1 MPPAGHRPE
10 WNGHSQWPAFQSHQ
24 IPQKMIQRLLPYWL
38 IAPATL
44 FTVALFVVP
53 FYGVASL
60 AFADANGVFSL
71 AAFQTMTSHWKF
83 GAALKNTLWLALL
96 VIPLQLVLALS
107 MAQMLSQIRRGRDL
121 LLYVWTVPLGISD
134 LAAGIIWLAIFEQT
148 GFLNSLLVAS
158 GGLDAPH
165 NFLAFQNTG
174 SLLLAVVLAEVW
186 RATAIVLVILVSGMG
201 LIPKEYGEAADV
213 FGASAWQKFRHV
225 TLPLLKPSLQTALI
239 LRTILAFEVFAVV
252 AALSGTKFPVLMSE
266 TYNWQFNLQDGPVAA
281 AMAMVIL
288 GISIVSTLIYLRA
301 LRTPQGASA

>member
-1 MPPAGHRPE
+1 
-10 WNGHSQWPAFQSHQ
+10 
-24 IPQKMIQRLLPYWL
+24 
-38 IAPATL
+38 
-44 FTVALFVVP
+44 
-53 FYGVASL
+53 
-60 AFADANGVFSL
+60 
-71 AAFQTMTSHWKF
+71 
-83 GAALKNTLWLALL
+83 
-96 VIPLQLVLALS
+96 
-107 MAQMLSQIRRGRDL
+107 MAQMLSQIRKGRDL

-148 GFLNSLLVAS
+148 GFLNSFLVTA
-158 GGLDAPH
+158 GGMAEPY

-174 SLLLAVVLAEVW
+174 SMLVAVVLAEVW

-288 GISIVSTLIYLRA
+288 GISIISTLIYLRV
-301 LRTPQGASA
+301 LRTPAGATA

>member
-1 MPPAGHRPE
+1 M
-10 WNGHSQWPAFQSHQ
+10 
-24 IPQKMIQRLLPYWL
+24 KQRLLPYWL
-38 IAPATL
+38 IAPALL

-60 AFADANGVFSL
+60 AFGGAQGEFSL
-71 AAFQTMTSHWKF
+71 KAFKVMTEHWKF
-83 GAALKNTLWLALL
+83 APALKNTLWLAAL
-96 VIPLQLVLALS
+96 VIPLQLLMALA
-107 MAQMLSQIRRGRDL
+107 MAQMLSQIRKGRDL

-148 GFLNSLLVAS
+148 GFLNSFLVTA
-158 GGLDAPH
+158 GGMAEPY

-174 SLLLAVVLAEVW
+174 SMLVAVVLAEVW

-288 GISIVSTLIYLRA
+288 GISIISTLIYLRV
-301 LRTPQGASA
+301 LRTPAGATA

>member
-1 MPPAGHRPE
+1 MKP
-10 WNGHSQWPAFQSHQ
+10 
-24 IPQKMIQRLLPYWL
+24 RLLPYWL

-60 AFADANGVFSL
+60 AFGGAQGEFSL
-71 AAFQTMTSHWKF
+71 AAFKTMTEHWKF
-83 GAALKNTLWLALL
+83 APALKNTLWLAAL
-96 VIPLQLVLALS
+96 VIPLQLVMALA
-107 MAQMLSQIRRGRDL
+107 MAQMLNQIRQGRDL

-148 GFLNSLLVAS
+148 GFLNSFLVTA
-158 GGLDAPH
+158 GGMAEPY

-174 SLLLAVVLAEVW
+174 SMLVAVVLAEVW

-213 FGASAWQKFRHV
+213 FGASAWQKFWYV

-288 GISIVSTLIYLRA
+288 GISIVSTLIYLRV
-301 LRTPQGASA
+301 LRTPKGVTA

>member
-1 MPPAGHRPE
+1 M
-10 WNGHSQWPAFQSHQ
+10 
-24 IPQKMIQRLLPYWL
+24 KQRLLPYWL

-60 AFADANGVFSL
+60 AFGGAQGEFSL
-71 AAFQTMTSHWKF
+71 AAFKTMTEHWKF
-83 GAALKNTLWLALL
+83 APALKNTLWLAAL
-96 VIPLQLVLALS
+96 VIPLQLMMALA
-107 MAQMLSQIRRGRDL
+107 MAQMLNQIRKGRDL

-148 GFLNSLLVAS
+148 GFLNSFLVTA
-158 GGLDAPH
+158 GGMAEPY

-174 SLLLAVVLAEVW
+174 SMLVAVVLAEVW

-213 FGASAWQKFRHV
+213 FGASAWQKFWHV

-288 GISIVSTLIYLRA
+288 GISIVSTLIYLRV
-301 LRTPQGASA
+301 LRTPKGVTA

>member
-1 MPPAGHRPE
+1 M
-10 WNGHSQWPAFQSHQ
+10 
-24 IPQKMIQRLLPYWL
+24 KQRLLPYWL
-38 IAPATL
+38 IAPAAL

-60 AFADANGVFSL
+60 AFSGAQGEFSL
-71 AAFQTMTSHWKF
+71 SAFKTMTEHWKF
-83 GAALKNTLWLALL
+83 APALKNTLWLAAL
-96 VIPLQLVLALS
+96 VIPLQLMMALA
-107 MAQMLSQIRRGRDL
+107 MAQMLNQIRKGRDL

-148 GFLNSLLVAS
+148 GFLNSFLVTA
-158 GGLDAPH
+158 GGMAEPY

-174 SLLLAVVLAEVW
+174 SMLVAVVLAEVW

-213 FGASAWQKFRHV
+213 FGASAWQKFWHV

-288 GISIVSTLIYLRA
+288 GISIVSTLIYLRV
-301 LRTPQGASA
+301 LRTPKGVTA

>member
-1 MPPAGHRPE
+1 M
-10 WNGHSQWPAFQSHQ
+10 
-24 IPQKMIQRLLPYWL
+24 KQRLLPYWL
-38 IAPATL
+38 IAPAAL

-60 AFADANGVFSL
+60 AFGGAQGEFSL
-71 AAFQTMTSHWKF
+71 AAFKTMTEHWKF
-83 GAALKNTLWLALL
+83 APALKNTLWLAAL
-96 VIPLQLVLALS
+96 VIPLQLMMALA
-107 MAQMLSQIRRGRDL
+107 MAQMLNQIRKGRDL

-148 GFLNSLLVAS
+148 GFLNSFLVTA
-158 GGLDAPH
+158 GGMAEPY

-174 SLLLAVVLAEVW
+174 SMLVAVVLAEVW

-213 FGASAWQKFRHV
+213 FGASAWQKFWHV

-288 GISIVSTLIYLRA
+288 GISIVSTLIYLRV
-301 LRTPQGASA
+301 LRTPKGVTA

>member
-1 MPPAGHRPE
+1 M
-10 WNGHSQWPAFQSHQ
+10 
-24 IPQKMIQRLLPYWL
+24 KQRLLPYWL
-38 IAPATL
+38 IAPALL

-60 AFADANGVFSL
+60 AFGGAQGQFSL
-71 AAFQTMTSHWKF
+71 KAFQVMTEHWKF
-83 GAALKNTLWLALL
+83 APALKNTLWLAAL
-96 VIPLQLVLALS
+96 VIPLQLLMALA
-107 MAQMLSQIRRGRDL
+107 MAQMLSQIRKGRDL

-148 GFLNSLLVAS
+148 GFLNSFLVTA
-158 GGLDAPH
+158 GGMAEPY

-174 SLLLAVVLAEVW
+174 SMLVAVVLAEVW

-288 GISIVSTLIYLRA
+288 GISIISTLIYLRV
-301 LRTPQGASA
+301 LRTPAGATA

>member
-1 MPPAGHRPE
+1 MSSR
-10 WNGHSQWPAFQSHQ
+10 S
-24 IPQKMIQRLLPYWL
+24 LPYLL
-38 IAPATL
+38 IAPATV
-44 FTVALFVVP
+44 FTLALFVVP
-53 FYGVASL
+53 FYGVAQL
-60 AFADANGVFSL
+60 AFTASDGGWTL
-71 AAFQTMTSHWKF
+71 QAFQTMVGNWKF
-83 GAALKNTLWLALL
+83 SAAVKNTLLLALM
-96 VIPLQLVLALS
+96 VIPLQLVLALC
-107 MAQMLSQIRRGRDL
+107 MAQMLNQIRQGRDL

-158 GGLDAPH
+158 GSLLEPF
-165 NFLAFQNTG
+165 NFLAFQNTATI
-174 SLLLAVVLAEVW
+174 LLAVVLAEVW

-266 TYNWQFNLQDGPVAA
+266 TYNWQFNLQDGAVAA
-281 AMAMVIL
+281 AFAMVIL
-288 GISIVSTLIYLRA
+288 GVSIVSTLVYLRV
-301 LRTPQGASA
+301 LRTPKGAH

>member
-1 MPPAGHRPE
+1 MKP
-10 WNGHSQWPAFQSHQ
+10 
-24 IPQKMIQRLLPYWL
+24 RLLPYWL

-60 AFADANGVFSL
+60 AFGGAQGEFSL
-71 AAFQTMTSHWKF
+71 AAFKTMTEHWKF
-83 GAALKNTLWLALL
+83 APALKNTLWLAAL
-96 VIPLQLVLALS
+96 VIPLQLVMALA
-107 MAQMLSQIRRGRDL
+107 MAQMLNQIRKGRDL

-148 GFLNSLLVAS
+148 GFLNSFLVTA
-158 GGLDAPH
+158 GGMAEPY

-174 SLLLAVVLAEVW
+174 SMLVAVVLAEVW

-213 FGASAWQKFRHV
+213 FGASAWQKFWHV

-288 GISIVSTLIYLRA
+288 GISIVSTLIYLRV
-301 LRTPQGASA
+301 LRTPKGVTA

>member
-1 MPPAGHRPE
+1 M
-10 WNGHSQWPAFQSHQ
+10 N
-24 IPQKMIQRLLPYWL
+24 QRLLPYWL
-38 IAPATL
+38 IAPATF

-60 AFADANGVFSL
+60 AFTGSNGGFSL
-71 AAFQTMTSHWKF
+71 AAFQQMTQHWKF
-83 GAALKNTLWLALL
+83 GAALQNTLWLAVL
-96 VIPLQLVLALS
+96 VIPLQLVLALA
-107 MAQMLSQIRRGRDL
+107 MAQMLSQIRKGRDL

-148 GFLNSLLVAS
+148 GFLNSVLVSLGAAS
-158 GGLDAPH
+158 EPF

-174 SLLLAVVLAEVW
+174 TLLLAVVLAEVW

-288 GISIVSTLIYLRA
+288 GVSIVSTLIYLRV
-301 LRTPQGASA
+301 LRTPPGAST

>member
-1 MPPAGHRPE
+1 MNP
-10 WNGHSQWPAFQSHQ
+10 
-24 IPQKMIQRLLPYWL
+24 RLLPYWL

-44 FTVALFVVP
+44 FTVALFLVP
-53 FYGVASL
+53 FYGVATL
-60 AFADANGVFSL
+60 AFTDAQGAFSL
-71 AAFQTMTSHWKF
+71 AAFQTMSSHWKF
-83 GAALKNTLWLALL
+83 GAAFKNTLWLAAL
-96 VIPLQLVLALS
+96 VIPLQLVLALA
-107 MAQMLSQIRRGRDL
+107 MAQMLSQIRQGRDV

-148 GFLNSLLVAS
+148 GFLNSLLVAL
-158 GGLDAPH
+158 GALEAPH

-288 GISIVSTLIYLRA
+288 GVSIVSTLIYLRV
-301 LRTPQGASA
+301 LRTPPGAST

>member
-1 MPPAGHRPE
+1 MKQH
-10 WNGHSQWPAFQSHQ
+10 F
-24 IPQKMIQRLLPYWL
+24 LPYWL
-38 IAPATL
+38 IAPATV
-44 FTVALFVVP
+44 FTVALFIVP

-60 AFADANGVFSL
+60 AFTDPSGGFSL
-71 AAFQTMTSHWKF
+71 AAFETMSSHWKF

-96 VIPLQLVLALS
+96 VIPLQLVLALA
-107 MAQMLSQIRRGRDL
+107 MAQMLSQIRKGRDL

-148 GFLNSLLVAS
+148 GFLNSALVSLGAAS
-158 GGLDAPH
+158 EPF
-165 NFLAFQNTG
+165 NFLVFQNTG
-174 SLLLAVVLAEVW
+174 TLLVAVVLAEVW
-186 RATAIVLVILVSGMG
+186 RATAIVLVILVSGIG

-213 FGASAWQKFRHV
+213 FGASAWQKFRFV

-288 GISIVSTLIYLRA
+288 GVSIVSTLIYLRA
-301 LRTPQGASA
+301 LRTPPGASA

>member
-1 MPPAGHRPE
+1 M
-10 WNGHSQWPAFQSHQ
+10 
-24 IPQKMIQRLLPYWL
+24 KQRLLPYWL

-60 AFADANGVFSL
+60 AFGGAQGEFSL
-71 AAFQTMTSHWKF
+71 AAFKTMTEHWKF
-83 GAALKNTLWLALL
+83 APALKNTLWLAAL
-96 VIPLQLVLALS
+96 VIPLQLVMALA
-107 MAQMLSQIRRGRDL
+107 MAQMLNQIRQGRDL

-148 GFLNSLLVAS
+148 GFIYSFLVTA
-158 GGLDAPH
+158 GGMAEPY

-174 SLLLAVVLAEVW
+174 SMLVAVVLAEVW

-213 FGASAWQKFRHV
+213 FGASAWQKFWHV

-288 GISIVSTLIYLRA
+288 GISIVSTLIYLRV
-301 LRTPQGASA
+301 LRTPKGVTA

>member
-1 MPPAGHRPE
+1 M
-10 WNGHSQWPAFQSHQ
+10 
-24 IPQKMIQRLLPYWL
+24 KQRLLPYWL

-60 AFADANGVFSL
+60 AFGGAQGEFSL
-71 AAFQTMTSHWKF
+71 TAFKTMTEHWKF
-83 GAALKNTLWLALL
+83 APALKNTLWLAAL
-96 VIPLQLVLALS
+96 VIPLQLVMALA
-107 MAQMLSQIRRGRDL
+107 MAQMLNQIRKGRDL

-148 GFLNSLLVAS
+148 GFLNSFLVTA
-158 GGLDAPH
+158 GGMAEPY

-174 SLLLAVVLAEVW
+174 SMMVAVVLAEVW

-288 GISIVSTLIYLRA
+288 GISIVSTLIYLRV
-301 LRTPQGASA
+301 LRTPKGATA

>member
-1 MPPAGHRPE
+1 M
-10 WNGHSQWPAFQSHQ
+10 
-24 IPQKMIQRLLPYWL
+24 KQRLLPYWL
-38 IAPATL
+38 IAPAAL

-60 AFADANGVFSL
+60 AFGGAQGEFSL
-71 AAFQTMTSHWKF
+71 AAFKTMTEHWKF
-83 GAALKNTLWLALL
+83 APALKNTLWLAAL
-96 VIPLQLVLALS
+96 VIPLQLMMALA
-107 MAQMLSQIRRGRDL
+107 MAQMLNQIRKGRDL

-148 GFLNSLLVAS
+148 GFLNSFLVTA
-158 GGLDAPH
+158 GGMAEPY

-174 SLLLAVVLAEVW
+174 SMLAAVVLAEVW

-213 FGASAWQKFRHV
+213 FGASAWQKFWHV

-288 GISIVSTLIYLRA
+288 GISIVSTLIYLRV
-301 LRTPQGASA
+301 LRTPKGVTA

>member
-1 MPPAGHRPE
+1 M
-10 WNGHSQWPAFQSHQ
+10 N
-24 IPQKMIQRLLPYWL
+24 QRLLPYWL

-44 FTVALFVVP
+44 FTIALFVLP

-60 AFADANGVFSL
+60 AFTNAAGDLSW
-71 AAFQTMTSHWKF
+71 AAFETMRSNWKF
-83 GAALKNTLWLALL
+83 GAAIQNTLWLAAL
-96 VIPLQLVLALS
+96 VIPLQLVLALA
-107 MAQMLSQIRRGRDL
+107 MAQMLNQIRQGRDL

-148 GFLNSLLVAS
+148 GFLNSLLVAV
-158 GGLDAPH
+158 GAIAAPL
-165 NFLAFQNTG
+165 NFLAFANTG
-174 SLLLAVVLAEVW
+174 TILLAVVLAEVW

-288 GISIVSTLIYLRA
+288 GISVVSTLIYLRA
-301 LRTPQGASA
+301 LRTPVGARA

>member
-1 MPPAGHRPE
+1 M
-10 WNGHSQWPAFQSHQ
+10 
-24 IPQKMIQRLLPYWL
+24 KQRLLPYWL
-38 IAPATL
+38 IAPAAL

-60 AFADANGVFSL
+60 AFGGAQGEISL
-71 AAFQTMTSHWKF
+71 AAFKTMTEHWKF
-83 GAALKNTLWLALL
+83 APALKNTLWLAAL
-96 VIPLQLVLALS
+96 VIPLQLMMALA
-107 MAQMLSQIRRGRDL
+107 MAQMLNQIRKGRDL

-148 GFLNSLLVAS
+148 GFLNSFLVTA
-158 GGLDAPH
+158 GGMAEPY

-174 SLLLAVVLAEVW
+174 SMLVAVVLAEVW

-213 FGASAWQKFRHV
+213 FGASAWQKFWHV

-288 GISIVSTLIYLRA
+288 GISIVSTLIYLRV
-301 LRTPQGASA
+301 LRTPKGVTA

>member
-1 MPPAGHRPE
+1 MKP
-10 WNGHSQWPAFQSHQ
+10 
-24 IPQKMIQRLLPYWL
+24 RLLPYWL

-60 AFADANGVFSL
+60 AFGGAQGEFSL
-71 AAFQTMTSHWKF
+71 AAFKTMTEHWKF
-83 GAALKNTLWLALL
+83 APALKNTLWLAAL
-96 VIPLQLVLALS
+96 VIPLQLVMALA
-107 MAQMLSQIRRGRDL
+107 MAQMLNQIRQGRDL

-148 GFLNSLLVAS
+148 GFLNSFLVTA
-158 GGLDAPH
+158 GGMAEPY

-174 SLLLAVVLAEVW
+174 SMLVAVVLAEVW

-213 FGASAWQKFRHV
+213 FGASAWQKFWHV

-288 GISIVSTLIYLRA
+288 GISIVSTLIYLRV
-301 LRTPQGASA
+301 LRTPKGVAA

>member
-1 MPPAGHRPE
+1 
-10 WNGHSQWPAFQSHQ
+10 
-24 IPQKMIQRLLPYWL
+24 
-38 IAPATL
+38 
-44 FTVALFVVP
+44 
-53 FYGVASL
+53 
-60 AFADANGVFSL
+60 
-71 AAFQTMTSHWKF
+71 MTEHWKF
-83 GAALKNTLWLALL
+83 APALKNTLWLATL
-96 VIPLQLVLALS
+96 VIPLQLMMALA
-107 MAQMLSQIRRGRDL
+107 MAQMLNQIRKGRDL

-148 GFLNSLLVAS
+148 GFLNSFLVTA
-158 GGLDAPH
+158 GGMAEPY

-174 SLLLAVVLAEVW
+174 SMLVAVVLAEVW

-213 FGASAWQKFRHV
+213 FGASAWQKFWHV

-288 GISIVSTLIYLRA
+288 GISIVSTLIYLRV
-301 LRTPQGASA
+301 LRTPKGVTA

>member
-1 MPPAGHRPE
+1 MSSR
-10 WNGHSQWPAFQSHQ
+10 S
-24 IPQKMIQRLLPYWL
+24 LPYLL

-44 FTVALFVVP
+44 FTLALFVVP
-53 FYGVASL
+53 FYGVAQL
-60 AFADANGVFSL
+60 AFTAPDGGWSL
-71 AAFQTMTSHWKF
+71 QAFQTMASNWKF
-83 GAALKNTLWLALL
+83 NAAVKNTLWLALM
-96 VIPLQLVLALS
+96 VIPLQLVLALC
-107 MAQMLSQIRRGRDL
+107 MAQMLNQIRKGRDL

-158 GGLDAPH
+158 GSLLEPF
-165 NFLAFQNTG
+165 NFLAFQNTATI
-174 SLLLAVVLAEVW
+174 LLAVVLAEVW

-266 TYNWQFNLQDGPVAA
+266 TYNWQFNLQDGAVAA
-281 AMAMVIL
+281 AFAMVIL
-288 GISIVSTLIYLRA
+288 GVSIVSTLVYLRV
-301 LRTPQGASA
+301 LRTPKGAQ